1 MFKSLDKVIFLG
13 KECRVVGI
21 DKERE
26 MIKLSAPNI
35 LTWVKFTD
43 VKKVKK

>member
-1 MFKSLDKVIFLG
+1 MFKSLEKVIFLG

-21 DKERE
+21 DEKRE
-26 MIKLSAPNI
+26 MVKLSAPNI

-43 VKKVKK
+43 VLKVKK